1 MEVLIAICAVWA
13 VLAVAAL
20 IGLARGPH
28 RTPPLPI
35 RRRDDDDPSETARR
49 SP

>member
-1 MEVLIAICAVWA
+1 MGALIAICAVWA

-20 IGLARGPH
+20 VDVARGPH

-35 RRRDDDDPSETARR
+35 RRRDDDDPSETTR
-49 SP
+49 SRP